1 MVDLSQACRWLEHD
15 GNRILHV
22 SYGGCSTDQEMLKV
36 LAEQVRLI
44 QAEGHPVRVIHDYRN
59 AFLGERFVE
68 ESKRLSK
75 ERRER
80 SLERVAVVG
89 LRGIQKALFLSY
101 RVFSGDHTSQL
112 FDSVED
118 ALRWLTNNQ
127 DSKRNR

>member
-1 MVDLSQACRWLEHD
+1 MVDLSQACRWLEHE
-15 GNRILHV
+15 GVRILHV
-22 SYGGCSTDQEMLKV
+22 SYGQCSSDQEMLQV

-44 QAEGHPVRVIHDYRN
+44 QLEGRPVKVIHDYRN
-59 AFLGERFVE
+59 TFLGEQFVE

-80 SLERVAVVG
+80 SLERAAVVG

-118 ALRWLTNNQ
+118 ALTWLVRGSDLT
-127 DSKRNR
+127 RNR